1 MRSVNSL
8 EQITDFM
15 QSCSQFVAVEVST
28 VVLVFVLER
37 RLAGTTWRGDKHLSA
52 EQLSRIIEHV
62 HSHSTSPYND
72 ANDCEVTK

>member
-37 RLAGTTWRGDKHLSA
+37 RLAGTT
-52 EQLSRIIEHV
+52 
-62 HSHSTSPYND
+62 
-72 ANDCEVTK
+72 